1 MDPIS
6 AALTNAMLDAVI
18 RLRTPATDMPPRLG
32 PPTNMTEYFEN
43 TMRVAGAK
51 NPGQRVDQLV

>member
-6 AALTNAMLDAVI
+6 AALTNAMLQAVVRI
-18 RLRTPATDMPPRLG
+18 DTAATAMPPRLG
-32 PPTNMTEYFEN
+32 PPTTMTDYFEN
-43 TMRVAGAK
+43 SMRVAGAK